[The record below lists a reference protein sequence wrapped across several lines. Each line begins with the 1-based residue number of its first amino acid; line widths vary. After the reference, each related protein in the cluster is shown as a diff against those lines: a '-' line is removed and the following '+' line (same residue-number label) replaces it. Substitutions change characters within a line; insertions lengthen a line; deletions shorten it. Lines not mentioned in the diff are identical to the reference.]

1 MVDLFSIEYTGFVN
15 YLVSPRPPPRA
26 PVSGAATGAARRIH
40 LSPPHLA
47 GDELH
52 HLRAVLDSGW
62 VAPAGPAIAAFEGAV
77 GAATGFPH
85 VLATASGTAALHLA
99 YRVLDIAPG
108 DEVWAPGFTFVA
120 TVAPAVQM
128 GAVPRF
134 LDVCPRSWTLDPGL
148 LRQELRAAARRG
160 RLPRV
165 VVAVDIYGQAADLDA
180 IVAACG
186 RYDVPVLSDSAEG
199 LGAALR
205 GRPAGTGAR
214 LAAFSFNGNKIVTAG
229 GGGALASD
237 DPVLVARARHLAS
250 HAKDPVAHY
259 QHSVTGHAYGMSSV
273 LAAVGLA
280 QMAVLADRVAA
291 RRALFARYAAG
302 LAGLPGLGL
311 MPEAPWGRATR
322 WLSAILVDPA
332 EAGTDRDALRAA
344 LEQAG
349 AESRAVWK
357 PLPDQPVFR
366 DAPSAGGAVAR
377 RLFAQGLCLPSGT
390 GMTLEEQDRVIAA
403 IRACWRG

>member
-1 MVDLFSIEYTGFVN
+1 MNI
-15 YLVSPRPPPRA
+15 LVPPRPPPVA
-26 PVSGAATGAARRIH
+26 PITGGVPGATAVARRIH

-47 GDELH
+47 GDEFER
-52 HLRAVLDSGW
+52 LRAVLDSGW
-62 VAPAGPAIAAFEGAV
+62 IAPAGPMIAAFEDTVAE
-77 GAATGFPH
+77 AAGFPH

-134 LDVCPRSWTLDPGL
+134 LDVCPKSWTLDAGL

-160 RLPRV
+160 RLPRA
-165 VVAVDIYGQAADLDA
+165 VVAVDIYGQASDLDA
-180 IVAACG
+180 IVAACA

-199 LGAALR
+199 LGATLR

-214 LAAFSFNGNKIVTAG
+214 LGVFSFNGNKIVTAG

-237 DPVLVARARHLAS
+237 DPVLVARARHLAA
-250 HAKDPVAHY
+250 HAKDPAAHY
-259 QHSVTGHAYGMSSV
+259 QHSTTGHAYGLSSV

-280 QMAVLADRVAA
+280 QVAVLADRVAA
-291 RRALFARYAAG
+291 RRAIFQRYAEA
-302 LAGLPGLGL
+302 LADLPGLTP

-332 EAGTDRDALRAA
+332 RAGTTRDAIRTA
-344 LEQAG
+344 LEDADV
-349 AESRAVWK
+349 ESRPVWK

-377 RLFAQGLCLPSGT
+377 GLFAQGLCLPSGS
-390 GMTLEEQDRVIAA
+390 GMTTAEQDRVIAA
-403 IRACWRG
+403 IRAFWRG

>member
-1 MVDLFSIEYTGFVN
+1 MN
-15 YLVSPRPPPRA
+15 YLVSPRPPPSA
-26 PVSGAATGAARRIH
+26 PVSGVATGAARRIH

-47 GDELH
+47 GNELD

-62 VAPAGPAIAAFEGAV
+62 VAPAGPSIAAFECAV
-77 GAATGFPH
+77 GAATRFPH

-148 LRQELRAAARRG
+148 LRAELRAAARRG

-165 VVAVDIYGQAADLDA
+165 VVAVDIYGQASDLDA
-180 IVAACG
+180 IAAACA
-186 RYDVPVLSDSAEG
+186 RYDVPLLSDSAEG
-199 LGAALR
+199 LGATLR
-205 GRPAGTGAR
+205 GRPAGRGAR

-250 HAKDPVAHY
+250 HAKDPAAHY
-259 QHSVTGHAYGMSSV
+259 QHSATGHAYGMSSV

-280 QMAVLADRVAA
+280 QVAVLADRVAA
-291 RRALFARYAAG
+291 RRAIFARYAAA
-302 LAGLPGLGL
+302 LADLPGLDA
-311 MPEAPWGRATR
+311 MPEPGWGRATR

-332 EAGTDRDALRAA
+332 RAGTDRDEIRAA
-344 LEQAG
+344 LDEAG
-349 AESRAVWK
+349 VESRPVWK

-366 DAPSAGGAVAR
+366 DAPAAGGAVAR
-377 RLFAQGLCLPSGT
+377 GLFARGLCLPSGT
-390 GMTLEEQDRVIAA
+390 AMTEVEQDRVIAA

>member
-1 MVDLFSIEYTGFVN
+1 MNF
-15 YLVSPRPPPRA
+15 LVSPRLPPIA
-26 PVSGAATGAARRIH
+26 PVSGGMAGAARRIH

-47 GDELH
+47 GDEIDR
-52 HLRAVLDSGW
+52 LRAVLDSGW
-62 VAPAGPAIAAFEGAV
+62 VAPAGPAIAAFEAAV

-99 YRVLDIAPG
+99 YRVLGIAPG

-134 LDVCPRSWTLDPGL
+134 LDVCPGSWTLDPGL

-160 RLPRV
+160 RLPRA
-165 VVAVDIYGQAADLDA
+165 VVAVDIYGQASELDA
-180 IVAACG
+180 IVAACA
-186 RYDVPVLSDSAEG
+186 RHDVPVLSDSAEG
-199 LGAALR
+199 LGATLG

-229 GGGALASD
+229 GGGALCSD
-237 DPVLVARARHLAS
+237 DPVLVARARHLAG
-250 HAKDPVAHY
+250 HAKDPAAHY
-259 QHSVTGHAYGMSSV
+259 QHSTTGHAYGMSSV

-280 QMAVLADRVAA
+280 QVAVLADRVAA
-291 RRALFARYAAG
+291 RRAIFARYADA
-302 LAGLPGLGL
+302 LADLPGLTP

-332 EAGTDRDALRAA
+332 RAGTDRDEIRAA
-344 LEQAG
+344 LEEAG
-349 AESRAVWK
+349 AESRPVWK

-366 DAPSAGGAVAR
+366 DAPSAGGSVAR
-377 RLFAQGLCLPSGT
+377 ALFAQGLCLPSGT
-390 GMTLEEQDRVIAA
+390 GMTRAEQDRVIAA